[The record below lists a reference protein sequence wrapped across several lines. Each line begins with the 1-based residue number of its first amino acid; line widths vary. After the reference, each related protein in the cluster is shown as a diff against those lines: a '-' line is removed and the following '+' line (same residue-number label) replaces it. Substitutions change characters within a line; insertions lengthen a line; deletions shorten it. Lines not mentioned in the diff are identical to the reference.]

1 MSEHTIESLAQRIE
15 KLERELA
22 MLRGVIP
29 PTRDFHSVVG
39 MFRGSDFMKQVDAEI
54 EAMRAA
60 EQKSLDERVIE

>member
-1 MSEHTIESLAQRIE
+1 MPEHTIESLAQRIE

-29 PTRDFHSVVG
+29 PTRDFRSVVG

-54 EAMRAA
+54 EALRAA
-60 EQKSLDERVIE
+60 EQKSLDETAIE